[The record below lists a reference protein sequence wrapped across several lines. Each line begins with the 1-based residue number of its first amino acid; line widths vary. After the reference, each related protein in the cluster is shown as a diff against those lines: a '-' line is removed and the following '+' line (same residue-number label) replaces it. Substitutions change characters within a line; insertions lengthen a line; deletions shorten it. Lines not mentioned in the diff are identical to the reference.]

1 MRVYSRYLLV
11 LAVSTFFCSNAV
23 MAVETVI
30 ETDAPSKVKHVSID
44 ALVAKYHA
52 ASEKDAY
59 KIMNQIKQ
67 EIARMSQERQS
78 SAIGKV
84 RQSVAQKERVQQQEK
99 HPEKKISVKKKE
111 VSKKQKKQ
119 IEKQKKR
126 IEKQRKQR
134 QKRVKRHKS
143 KVRKIRKHVRHT
155 EKHPNPMSVINGI
168 SGSSG
173 MGVKTNGSTGGH
185 SGSTGGHSGGTGGH
199 SGGTGGHSGD
209 FGGGMGSMGSGM
221 GGF

>member
-1 MRVYSRYLLV
+1 MRVYSRYFLALV
-11 LAVSTFFCSNAV
+11 VSTFFCSNAV

-30 ETDAPSKVKHVSID
+30 ETDTPSKVKRVSID

-52 ASEKDAY
+52 ASEKNAY
-59 KIMNQIKQ
+59 KIMNQIKL

-84 RQSVAQKERVQQQEK
+84 RQSVAQKERVPQQEK
-99 HPEKKISVKKKE
+99 HPTKKISDKKKK

-119 IEKQKKR
+119 IKKQKKR

-134 QKRVKRHKS
+134 QKRVKKHKNRVR
-143 KVRKIRKHVRHT
+143 KVRKHIRYT
-155 EKHPNPMSVINGI
+155 EKHPDPMSVMNGT

-173 MGVKTNGSTGGH
+173 MRGKANGSIGGH

-199 SGGTGGHSGD
+199 SGG